1 MLTTNMNS
9 QSRGLARPPLPP
21 LSRKSRRWSPRSQG
35 RPPSVKRG
43 SPPPGKANLFHVIH
57 KVPAG
62 DSPYGRAKHV
72 QLIEKDPN
80 RAIPLFWAAIYA
92 GDRVDSALKDMAV
105 VMKQLNRSD
114 EAIKAIKSFR
124 HLCLLESQ
132 ESLDNIL
139 VELYKKSG
147 CTEELI
153 EVLRHKLK
161 NIEEGIAFGGE
172 KTKSARSQGRKVQI
186 TIAQEYSRLLGNL
199 AWAYMKQNNFK
210 SAEEFYRN
218 ALSIE
223 QDKNKQC
230 NLAICL
236 MHMNRVKEA
245 KLLLQSIRVSPIDAR
260 SNDTYVK
267 SF

>member
-1 MLTTNMNS
+1 MPFTKL
-9 QSRGLARPPLPP
+9 PLVTLPMAGP
-21 LSRKSRRWSPRSQG
+21 NTFRHGSCDEIIE
-35 RPPSVKRG
+35 SV
-43 SPPPGKANLFHVIH
+43 
-57 KVPAG
+57 
-62 DSPYGRAKHV
+62 
-72 QLIEKDPN
+72 
-80 RAIPLFWAAIYA
+80 
-92 GDRVDSALKDMAV
+92 
-105 VMKQLNRSD
+105 
-114 EAIKAIKSFR
+114 EAIEAIKSFQ

-153 EVLRHKLK
+153 EVLQHKLK
-161 NIEEGIAFGGE
+161 NIEEGKAVSGE
-172 KTKSARSQGRKVQI
+172 KVKSARSQGRKFQI

-199 AWAYMKQNNFK
+199 AWAYMQQNNFK
-210 SAEEFYRN
+210 SAEEFYRK

-245 KLLLQSIRVSPIDAR
+245 KLLLQSIQVSPIDAR

-267 SF
+267 SFELATQMLTDFESKYGEMEVAAEEGSCKEIRTPFTSLAKRNLEELYSFKNGGSESRRNTAIG